1 MSNWKTRARAAGIH
15 LGISLLV
22 AGGAAWL
29 VFGIWFPPPYNEISG
44 GRELFTLVVAV
55 DVVLGPLIT
64 FVVFDLR
71 KPLRER
77 VLDLSLVGLIQ
88 LGALAYGLWS
98 VHMARPVHLVFEFDR
113 FRVVHMVDVPEELL
127 PRAPAALQALP
138 LTGPTPLAV
147 RPFRDAN
154 EKAEATLAAI
164 AGLPLAARPDL
175 WQDYAAAR
183 VRVLQAARPL
193 ASLRERFAG
202 QAGLIEQAVV
212 ATGRP
217 EAQLFYLPMVSRKAT
232 AWTVLVDAG
241 TALPVAYLPL
251 DSF

>member
-1 MSNWKTRARAAGIH
+1 MSNWKIRARAAGIH
-15 LGISLLV
+15 LGLSLLV
-22 AGGAAWL
+22 TGAAAWL
-29 VFGIWFPPPYNEISG
+29 VFGLWYPYPFNQISG
-44 GRELFTLVVAV
+44 GRELFLLVVSV

-113 FRVVHMVDVPEELL
+113 FRVVHQVDVPEELL
-127 PRAPAALQALP
+127 ARAPVALQALP
-138 LTGPTPLAV
+138 LAGPTPLAV

-154 EKAEATLAAI
+154 EKAAATLAAI

-175 WQDYAAAR
+175 WQEYAAAQG
-183 VRVLQAARPL
+183 RVLQAALPV
-193 ASLRERFAG
+193 AQLRQRFAG
-202 QAGLIEQAVV
+202 HAALIDQAVA
-212 ATGRP
+212 ATGRS
-217 EAQLFYLPMVSRKAT
+217 EAGLLYLPLLSRKSV
-232 AWTVLVDAG
+232 WTVLLDAES
-241 TALPVAYLPL
+241 AEPVGYLPL
-251 DSF
+251 DAF